1 MRRKE
6 NPFVQYIVL
15 FILLSVAFF
24 YNTILSMLMP
34 ENKRSTQKKKEQKL
48 STVLILNKKVLAI
61 NIAFKIYR
69 FIMKLGKC
77 QKP

>member
-1 MRRKE
+1 
-6 NPFVQYIVL
+6 
-15 FILLSVAFF
+15 
-24 YNTILSMLMP
+24 MLMP

-69 FIMKLGKC
+69 FIMKLGKW

>member
-1 MRRKE
+1 MKRKE

-15 FILLSVAFF
+15 FILLSVAYF
-24 YNTILSMLMP
+24 YNAILSMLMP
-34 ENKRSTQKKKEQKL
+34 ENNRSTQKKKEQKL